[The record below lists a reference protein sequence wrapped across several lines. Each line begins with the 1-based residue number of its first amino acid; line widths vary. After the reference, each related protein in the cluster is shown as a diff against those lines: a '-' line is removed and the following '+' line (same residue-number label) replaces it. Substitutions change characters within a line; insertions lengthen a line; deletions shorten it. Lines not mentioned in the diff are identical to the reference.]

1 MCGRFIIVYI
11 KGNLDF
17 LNVNSAFKEMSVIKA
32 TMIGYKIACSHFVA
46 LQTMATH
53 ITEFLK
59 CYFKC

>member
-17 LNVNSAFKEMSVIKA
+17 LNVNSAFKEISVIKA
-32 TMIGYKIACSHFVA
+32 TMIVVSYSHFVA
-46 LQTMATH
+46 LQNMATH